1 MDSTEGKRE
10 LRRRTDETACDAPGG
25 PGHGRAAWFGGTDP
39 MDKNEI
45 RAAYTEAAPWFDRA
59 MAPME
64 WLGVGRL
71 RRELLS
77 RARGDVLEVAVGTG
91 TSFRHYPEACRLVGG
106 DLTRAMLER
115 ARAKADGEARTVHLA
130 QMDVE
135 RLPVPDSRF
144 DTVVD
149 QLSLCTFR
157 DPVAALREMSR
168 ACRSDGRVLL
178 LEHGRSERGWIA
190 ALQDRWAD
198 AHERQMGC
206 RWNREPRLLAEAA
219 GLEPVETRRTFFG
232 VFHLMELRP
241 GPG

>member
-1 MDSTEGKRE
+1 
-10 LRRRTDETACDAPGG
+10 
-25 PGHGRAAWFGGTDP
+25 
-39 MDKNEI
+39 MDKHGI
-45 RAAYTEAAPWFDRA
+45 REAYGEAASWFDLA

-64 WLGVGRL
+64 WLGIGRL

-77 RARGDVLEVAVGTG
+77 RARGRVLEVAVGTG
-91 TSFRHYPEACRLVGG
+91 VSFGHYPEGCRIVGG
-106 DLTRAMLER
+106 DLTLAMLRR
-115 ARAKADGEARTVHLA
+115 AREKADDAGLGVHLA
-130 QMDVE
+130 VMDAE
-135 RLPVPDSRF
+135 RLAVPDAGF

-168 ACRSDGRVLL
+168 ACRPDGRILL
-178 LEHGRSERGWIA
+178 LEHGRSDRGWMA
-190 ALQDRWAD
+190 RGQDRWAD

-219 GLEPVETRRTFFG
+219 GLEPVTARRAFFG

-241 GPG
+241 ASD